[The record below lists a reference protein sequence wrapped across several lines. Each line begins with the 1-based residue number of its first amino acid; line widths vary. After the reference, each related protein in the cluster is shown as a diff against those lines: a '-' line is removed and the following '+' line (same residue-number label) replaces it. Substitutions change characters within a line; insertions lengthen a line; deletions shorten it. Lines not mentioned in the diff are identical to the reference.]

1 VPVPPSPYNVLPYIY
16 LGLLAVGVAWYVA
29 VRLHSPE
36 RARQVGTYE
45 VGASTST
52 SRAEPLDAA
61 KY

>member
-1 VPVPPSPYNVLPYIY
+1 
-16 LGLLAVGVAWYVA
+16 LLAVGVAWYIA

-36 RARQVGTYE
+36 RARLVGTHE
-45 VGASTST
+45 VGTSDST